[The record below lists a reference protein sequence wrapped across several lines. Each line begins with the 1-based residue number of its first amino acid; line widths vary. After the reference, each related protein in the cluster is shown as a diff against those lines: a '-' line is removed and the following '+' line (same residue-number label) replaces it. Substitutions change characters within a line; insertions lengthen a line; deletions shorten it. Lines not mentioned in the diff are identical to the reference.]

1 MVIKGWIIPAL
12 LIQKQGLPVSIAN
25 VQKLYGSSEF
35 STAIT
40 KDCII
45 SVVFTI
51 LGASIITSNIKKQLE
66 NNDGKEVKIP
76 FTNNENINKN
86 NVTEIIKGITD
97 DIDAK
102 EPERTNTNSSI
113 QQNETQPNK
122 DTKNQ
127 KDSNSNNMT
136 KQNSTNEQTNTST
149 NNNTSNK
156 TNTSNTST
164 NSTNTSNTVN
174 SNTQKNNLN
183 NSTNTSEDN
192 NSE

>member
-1 MVIKGWIIPAL
+1 MSRIHTGLKGAKFENPGAI
-12 LIQKQGLPVSIAN
+12 
-25 VQKLYGSSEF
+25 
-35 STAIT
+35 STATICSAT
-40 KDCII
+40 GKKANTGCPNTYTEYFLW
-45 SVVFTI
+45 FTI
-51 LGASIITSNIKKQLE
+51 PEICDEHNGSEIK
-66 NNDGKEVKIP
+66 
-76 FTNNENINKN
+76 NNENINKN

-183 NSTNTSEDN
+183 NSTNTSEN
-192 NSE
+192 NNFER

>member
-1 MVIKGWIIPAL
+1 MQNSK
-12 LIQKQGLPVSIAN
+12 IQEPFQLQLY
-25 VQKLYGSSEF
+25 VQQL
-35 STAIT
+35 A
-40 KDCII
+40 
-45 SVVFTI
+45 
-51 LGASIITSNIKKQLE
+51 KKQIQDVLIRTQ
-66 NNDGKEVKIP
+66 NTFYG
-76 FTNNENINKN
+76 FTVPEICNEHNGSEIKSNENINKN

-127 KDSNSNNMT
+127 KDNNLNNST
-136 KQNSTNEQTNTST
+136 KQNYTNEQTNTST

-183 NSTNTSEDN
+183 NSTNTSEN
-192 NSE
+192 NNFER